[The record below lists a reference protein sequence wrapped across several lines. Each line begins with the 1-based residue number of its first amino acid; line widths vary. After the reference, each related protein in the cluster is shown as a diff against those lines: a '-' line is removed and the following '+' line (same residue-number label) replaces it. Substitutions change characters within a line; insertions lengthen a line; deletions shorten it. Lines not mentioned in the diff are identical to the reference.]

1 MRFTKDHAVWIAIV
15 ALGLVVA
22 YDLRSARI
30 GAPPAPVP
38 AAPPASA
45 AEVLGRSY
53 ASTLAATYAD
63 GWLAAARAIEDG
75 ETIAE
80 AQTKLQAAWQESRTA
95 AFRRDVVPA
104 FSAVLPEGTEPETP
118 EQRARVVS
126 LWRDFAKGLK
136 GGR

>member
-1 MRFTKDHAVWIAIV
+1 MRLTKDHAVWIAIV

-30 GAPPAPVP
+30 GAPAAP
-38 AAPPASA
+38 AAAPGSA

-53 ASTLAATYAD
+53 ASTLAATYAE
-63 GWLAAARAIEDG
+63 GWLAAARAVEDG

-80 AQTKLQAAWQESRTA
+80 AQAKLQAAWQESRTA
-95 AFRRDVVPA
+95 AFRREVVPV
-104 FSAVLPEGTEPETP
+104 FSAVLPEGSEPETP